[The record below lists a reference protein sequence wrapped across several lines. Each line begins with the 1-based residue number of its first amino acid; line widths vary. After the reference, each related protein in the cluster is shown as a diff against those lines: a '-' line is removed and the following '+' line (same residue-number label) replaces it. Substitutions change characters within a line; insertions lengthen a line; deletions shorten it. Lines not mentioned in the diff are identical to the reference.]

1 MSDSPDLV
9 RSPSEGLSRTTIFG
23 VTHYVQAALS
33 ILAAFFVGWLAS
45 SAWHTDILPNQG
57 VDPNDDS
64 FGAGI
69 GAGLNHW
76 VAIVYPG
83 ISYFLF
89 LFGGFSFLV
98 GNRLIRRKWRGFCRV
113 FAIFECVFGVASVV
127 AGSLILLLG
136 CQGVIDAGAGVV
148 IAFVCF
154 ASFPLTALTCVIGI
168 FTLRMLKR
176 QGASFV

>member
-1 MSDSPDLV
+1 MSNSPDLG
-9 RSPSEGLSRTTIFG
+9 RSPGEATGFG

-33 ILAAFFVGWLAS
+33 ILVALFVGWVAS
-45 SAWHTDILPNQG
+45 LAWHTDNLPNQG

-83 ISYFLF
+83 ISCLLF
-89 LFGGFSFLV
+89 FFGGFSFLF

-113 FAIFECVFGVASVV
+113 FAVFECVLGVASLV
-127 AGSLILLLG
+127 AGLVILLLS
-136 CQGVIDAGAGVV
+136 CLGVIDVGAGVV

-154 ASFPLTALTCVIGI
+154 LSFPLTAITGVIGI

-176 QGASFV
+176 QGASFD